1 PSLSI
6 ACQACSAMAATEA
19 LRILLKRGGIKPV
32 PHYFQFDPYLQ
43 KYRQGYLRGGNR
55 NPIQQ
60 IKMKYVKTFLLKKK
74 GVGTTVPPEFP
85 KAEVTGEII
94 PEEVMR
100 YIIRAGIQAPSG
112 DNAQPWKFS
121 WQCNTISLYLNREA
135 DHSFFNI
142 KQLASIISCGA
153 AIENMRL
160 AATAFGLEGNIAYL
174 PDAKNDNLMAS
185 IELCLTGREKDPL
198 HDSIWNRCTNRKLYD
213 KKPIPESIL
222 GHLASRVSDIPGAKL
237 HLVTDESDLKKIAKM
252 VYKVDR
258 IRTEHRPLHEH
269 LCKMIRFT
277 DREAQKKR
285 DGLPLKNLEAGL
297 AGEVFLRMTRPW
309 WVMNLVNTSGLGRMV
324 ALHSYQA
331 ILNSSA
337 AALLTVRGMKTEDFL
352 RGGQALER
360 VWLAIP
366 QQGLSIQPM
375 TAITLFY
382 LRWQLEGEHAF
393 SEAHRRLLQETFE
406 EYRELFQ
413 DVDFER
419 EGHVMLF
426 RLGYGKKIKY
436 GTFRKDIDS

>member
-1 PSLSI
+1 MPPELPKVKV
-6 ACQACSAMAATEA
+6 TE
-19 LRILLKRGGIKPV
+19 K
-32 PHYFQFDPYLQ
+32 
-43 KYRQGYLRGGNR
+43 
-55 NPIQQ
+55 
-60 IKMKYVKTFLLKKK
+60 
-74 GVGTTVPPEFP
+74 TVPGD
-85 KAEVTGEII
+85 V
-94 PEEVMR
+94 VR
-100 YIIRAGIQAPSG
+100 YIIKAGIQAPSG

-121 WQCNTISLYLNREA
+121 WQGNTISLYLNREA
-135 DHSFFNI
+135 DYSFFNI

-160 AATAFGLEGNIAYL
+160 AATAFGLEGRIAYL

-185 IELCLTGREKDPL
+185 MELCVRGGKKDPL
-198 HDSIWNRCTNRKLYD
+198 CNSIWNRHTNRKLYD

-277 DREAQKKR
+277 DREAQEKR

-337 AALLTVRGMKTEDFL
+337 AALLTVRGMETQDFL

-360 VWLAIP
+360 VWLTMT
-366 QQGLSIQPM
+366 QKGLSMQPM
-375 TAITLFY
+375 TAITLFW
-382 LRWQLEGEHAF
+382 LRCQLEGDRAF
-393 SEAHRRLLQETFE
+393 SEDHRGLLQETFE
-406 EYRELFQ
+406 EYQELFP
-413 DVDFER
+413 DVNFHE
-419 EGHVMLF
+419 EGQIMLF
-426 RLGYGKKIKY
+426 RMGRGGPIKQCTYRKDLEAFLRDEGKKDNEIWD
-436 GTFRKDIDS
+436 TQNPF